1 MILPV
6 WQVPF
11 LQRVGVTVAA
21 TSPLRPDIYGVLN
34 KNHPGGVWEHSKP
47 RLPPGGPG
55 ALGIYG
61 LASRHEGA
69 HEEIQK
75 SVGACRRSRGR
86 PLRPPP
92 CLGATDGD
100 LNQGWLT

>member
-34 KNHPGGVWEHSKP
+34 KNHPGGIWDRSKP
-47 RLPPGGPG
+47 GLPPGGPRDP
-55 ALGIYG
+55 AIYR

-69 HEEIQK
+69 HEEIHK
-75 SVGACRRSRGR
+75 SVGARRRSRDR

-100 LNQGWLT
+100 LDQGWLT